1 MPGAAAASGA
11 LGALGEPAGT
21 AAGAGSAFEA
31 FFCRGRNQAPV
42 DSDSEVAG
50 GIAGIS
56 HSGGRF
62 GGVAERSPPSITP
75 RTGEAGAERC
85 RGPPCSGA
93 GAGASSAGVSSFLT
107 VLRTTTGG
115 IGREPGM
122 LIRTRVVRVVSVFGP
137 SSSPPDAAPWPAPAA
152 ARSPPG
158 SPGVP

>member
-1 MPGAAAASGA
+1 MGS
-11 LGALGEPAGT
+11 
-21 AAGAGSAFEA
+21 AAGA
-31 FFCRGRNQAPV
+31 FFWRGRNHAPV

-50 GIAGIS
+50 GIAGIC

-62 GGVAERSPPSITP
+62 GGAAGRPPSSITP

-85 RGPPCSGA
+85 RAAPGSGPA
-93 GAGASSAGVSSFLT
+93 AGASSPGPSSFLT

-152 ARSPPG
+152 VRSPPG